1 MGGAISVATDERL
14 VHNFCVDFSNGIY
27 EFIEETGNGKQEPMG
42 IRIR

>member
-14 VHNFCVDFSNGIY
+14 AHNFCVDFSNGIY

-42 IRIR
+42 IR